1 MPGNFFRPITCES
14 SIYGTV
20 PGCNP
25 VAGAISTG
33 TKTTIAGT
41 EIHDILRG
49 IVVVIAGALMILPA
63 YINYE
68 LYHRFYFEL
77 TVSMALSLVSFALGI
92 LIFILVVG
100 KERIEGTK
108 KP

>member
-1 MPGNFFRPITCES
+1 VNHLYTGPFSGIEPA
-14 SIYGTV
+14 
-20 PGCNP
+20 
-25 VAGAISTG
+25 AGALPTG

-49 IVVVIAGALMILPA
+49 VMVVIAGALMILPA
-63 YINYE
+63 YLNYE
-68 LYHRFYFEL
+68 LFHRLNLDITVAMSISL
-77 TVSMALSLVSFALGI
+77 TSFALGI

>member
-1 MPGNFFRPITCES
+1 
-14 SIYGTV
+14 V
-20 PGCNP
+20 
-25 VAGAISTG
+25 VGAIATG

-49 IVVVIAGALMILPA
+49 VMVVIAGALMILPA
-63 YINYE
+63 YLNYE
-68 LYHRFYFEL
+68 LFHRL
-77 TVSMALSLVSFALGI
+77 NLDITVSMSISLTSFALGI

>member
-1 MPGNFFRPITCES
+1 LAT
-14 SIYGTV
+14 
-20 PGCNP
+20 
-25 VAGAISTG
+25 A

-49 IVVVIAGALMILPA
+49 LAVIIAGALMILPA
-63 YINYE
+63 YLNYE
-68 LYHRFYFEL
+68 LFHRL
-77 TVSMALSLVSFALGI
+77 NLDITVSMSISLTSFALGI

>member
-1 MPGNFFRPITCES
+1 LRNGI
-14 SIYGTV
+14 
-20 PGCNP
+20 
-25 VAGAISTG
+25 VAGAIRTG

-63 YINYE
+63 YLNYE
-68 LYHRFYFEL
+68 LFHRL
-77 TVSMALSLVSFALGI
+77 NLDITVSMSISLTSFALGI

-100 KERIEGTK
+100 KEKIEGRK

>member
-1 MPGNFFRPITCES
+1 MNHLYTGPFSGIELA
-14 SIYGTV
+14 
-20 PGCNP
+20 
-25 VAGAISTG
+25 AGALPTG

-49 IVVVIAGALMILPA
+49 VMVVIAGALMILPA

-68 LYHRFYFEL
+68 LYKHANFEL
-77 TVSMALSLVSFALGI
+77 TVANGISLVSFALGI

-108 KP
+108 KT

>member
-1 MPGNFFRPITCES
+1 M
-14 SIYGTV
+14 
-20 PGCNP
+20 
-25 VAGAISTG
+25 G

-41 EIHDILRG
+41 ELHDILRG
-49 IVVVIAGALMILPA
+49 VMVVIAGALMILPA
-63 YINYE
+63 YLNYE
-68 LYHRFYFEL
+68 LFHQLNLDITVAMSISL
-77 TVSMALSLVSFALGI
+77 TSFALGI

>member
-1 MPGNFFRPITCES
+1 VNHLYTGAFGGIELA
-14 SIYGTV
+14 
-20 PGCNP
+20 
-25 VAGAISTG
+25 AGALPTG

-49 IVVVIAGALMILPA
+49 VMVVIAGALMILPA
-63 YINYE
+63 YLNYE
-68 LYHRFYFEL
+68 LFHRLNLDITVAMSISL
-77 TVSMALSLVSFALGI
+77 TSFALGI

>member
-1 MPGNFFRPITCES
+1 M
-14 SIYGTV
+14 
-20 PGCNP
+20 
-25 VAGAISTG
+25 G

-49 IVVVIAGALMILPA
+49 IMVVIAGALMILPA

-68 LYHRFYFEL
+68 LFKHAGFDL
-77 TVSMALSLVSFALGI
+77 PVSMAISIVSFSLGI
-92 LIFILVVG
+92 LLFILVVG

>member
-1 MPGNFFRPITCES
+1 M
-14 SIYGTV
+14 
-20 PGCNP
+20 
-25 VAGAISTG
+25 G

-41 EIHDILRG
+41 ELHDILRG
-49 IVVVIAGALMILPA
+49 VMVVIAGALMILPA

-68 LYHRFYFEL
+68 LIKHANFEL
-77 TVSMALSLVSFALGI
+77 TVSMAISLTSFALGI

-100 KERIEGTK
+100 KEKIEGTK

>member
-1 MPGNFFRPITCES
+1 M
-14 SIYGTV
+14 
-20 PGCNP
+20 
-25 VAGAISTG
+25 
-33 TKTTIAGT
+33 
-41 EIHDILRG
+41 
-49 IVVVIAGALMILPA
+49 VVITGALIILPA

-68 LYHRFYFEL
+68 SWHRL
-77 TVSMALSLVSFALGI
+77 NLDITVSMSISLTSFALGI

>member
-1 MPGNFFRPITCES
+1 MNHLYTGPFSGIEPA
-14 SIYGTV
+14 
-20 PGCNP
+20 
-25 VAGAISTG
+25 AGALPTG
-33 TKTTIAGT
+33 TKTTIVGT

-49 IVVVIAGALMILPA
+49 VMVVIAGALMILPA
-63 YINYE
+63 YLNYE
-68 LYHRFYFEL
+68 LFHRL
-77 TVSMALSLVSFALGI
+77 NLDITVSMSISLTSFALGI

>member
-1 MPGNFFRPITCES
+1 MRNRP
-14 SIYGTV
+14 V
-20 PGCNP
+20 
-25 VAGAISTG
+25 VGAITTG

-49 IVVVIAGALMILPA
+49 VMVVIAGALMILPA
-63 YINYE
+63 YLNYE
-68 LYHRFYFEL
+68 LFHRL
-77 TVSMALSLVSFALGI
+77 NLDITVSMSISLTSFALGI

>member
-1 MPGNFFRPITCES
+1 MNHLYTGPFAGIEPA
-14 SIYGTV
+14 
-20 PGCNP
+20 
-25 VAGAISTG
+25 AGALPMG

-49 IVVVIAGALMILPA
+49 IMVVIAGALMILPA
-63 YINYE
+63 YLNYE
-68 LYHRFYFEL
+68 LFHRL
-77 TVSMALSLVSFALGI
+77 NLDITVSMSISLTSFALGI

>member
-1 MPGNFFRPITCES
+1 MNHLYTGPFSRIKLA
-14 SIYGTV
+14 
-20 PGCNP
+20 
-25 VAGAISTG
+25 AGELPTG

-49 IVVVIAGALMILPA
+49 VMVVIAGALMILPA
-63 YINYE
+63 YLNYE
-68 LYHRFYFEL
+68 LFHRLNLDITVAMSISL
-77 TVSMALSLVSFALGI
+77 TCFALGI

>member
-1 MPGNFFRPITCES
+1 MNHLYTGPFSGIEPA
-14 SIYGTV
+14 
-20 PGCNP
+20 
-25 VAGAISTG
+25 AGALPTG

-49 IVVVIAGALMILPA
+49 VMVVIAGALMILPA
-63 YINYE
+63 YLNYE
-68 LYHRFYFEL
+68 LFHRLNLDITVAMSISL
-77 TVSMALSLVSFALGI
+77 TSFALGI

>member
-1 MPGNFFRPITCES
+1 MNHLYTGPFSGIELA
-14 SIYGTV
+14 
-20 PGCNP
+20 
-25 VAGAISTG
+25 AGALPTG

-41 EIHDILRG
+41 EIHAILRG
-49 IVVVIAGALMILPA
+49 VMVVIAGALMILPA
-63 YINYE
+63 YLNYE
-68 LYHRFYFEL
+68 LFHRL
-77 TVSMALSLVSFALGI
+77 NLDITVSMSISLTSFALGI